1 MTDCAVVLAAR
12 PIEWNPGAYAGSALF
27 PSPRPVSRLDH
38 RSGPAAG
45 VSFLANSVNA
55 TARTDAPGAAPAS
68 GSRVPVDAAAARAL
82 VASLYLDRRLHTGE
96 PFLEH
101 ADGMVSI
108 VEPLRDDPDLLAAGY
123 LFGAHDVLREPE
135 DWLRARFGATVTA
148 LVGDL
153 RQLMRLSERTRVRN
167 SQAKGDSDAE
177 ALRHMLLA
185 MCNDL
190 RVVLLRLASR
200 LQTLRWYAASQDGG
214 HDRAMRERI
223 ARETLDLYAPLAN
236 RLGIWQLKW
245 ELEDL
250 AFRFIEPQTYK
261 QVARL
266 LDEKRAEREGFI
278 DQAQRELSE
287 LLAQAGVRAEI
298 SGRPKHIYSI
308 WLKMASKQLAFDEVF
323 DVRALRVIVD
333 EVAHC
338 YQVLSLVHEK
348 FTPVSSEYDDYI
360 ARPKP
365 NGYQSLHTVVLDGAG
380 RPLEVQIRTR
390 QMHALAELGV
400 AAHWRYKEGAPR
412 ERARGASGDDE
423 RVAWLRQLLAWRAD
437 VEAPQSAQAGGQRD
451 DRIYV
456 LTPQARVVE
465 LPQGATAI
473 DFAYHLHT
481 ELGHRCRGAKVD
493 GAMIPLST
501 PLATGQ
507 TVEVIAAK
515 TGGPSRDWLN
525 PDLGFLASQRSRA
538 KVRAW
543 FNALET
549 EQAISAGREIVDR
562 ELARLGKTAVKL
574 DDLARRLGFASIDEL
589 CVAATKEEF
598 SLRSIEQSLSATP
611 AAADAPPPLM
621 LGKSRALPAG
631 KGQVLVVGV
640 DSLLTNLA
648 RCCRPV
654 PPDDIVG
661 FVTRGKGVSIHRAI
675 CANAQSLAQCQP
687 ERVID
692 VAWGRDGA
700 VDGALYP
707 VDVVVLAQDRQGLLR
722 DISEVFAREKLN
734 VVGVNTV
741 TLRGEAQMQFTLEV
755 DDAARLRA
763 ALTHVAEV
771 KGVIAARR
779 R

>member
-1 MTDCAVVLAAR
+1 MQRLAPIMPTKPAR
-12 PIEWNPGAYAGSALF
+12 SESRPDPSSA
-27 PSPRPVSRLDH
+27 
-38 RSGPAAG
+38 PAPDA
-45 VSFLANSVNA
+45 
-55 TARTDAPGAAPAS
+55 TDAGRAQVVAL
-68 GSRVPVDAAAARAL
+68 VDPAAARAL
-82 VASLYLDRRLHTGE
+82 VASLYVDRSLRTGE
-96 PFLEH
+96 PFIEH
-101 ADGMVSI
+101 ADGLVAI
-108 VEPLRDDPDLLAAGY
+108 VRPLRDDADLLAAGY
-123 LFGAHDVLREPE
+123 LFGVHDVLRDAD
-135 DWLRARFGATVTA
+135 DWLRARFGPSVTA

-167 SQAKGDSDAE
+167 DQAKADGEAE
-177 ALRHMLLA
+177 ALRRMLLS

-200 LQTLRWYAASQDGG
+200 LQTLRWYAANKSVAVDAQV
-214 HDRAMRERI
+214 RERL
-223 ARETLDLYAPLAN
+223 ARETLELYAPLAN

-250 AFRFIEPQTYK
+250 AFRFIEPETYK
-261 QVARL
+261 RVARL

-278 DQAQRELSE
+278 DTAQDELRA
-287 LLAQAGVRAEI
+287 LLAEAGVPGEV

-308 WLKMASKQLAFDEVF
+308 WSKMQAKGLAFDELF

-333 EVAHC
+333 EVAQC
-338 YQVLSLVHEK
+338 YQVLSLVHER
-348 FTPVSSEYDDYI
+348 FTPISAEYDDYI

-365 NGYQSLHTVVLDGAG
+365 NGYRSLHTVVRDRGG
-380 RPLEVQIRTR
+380 RPLEIQIRTR

-400 AAHWRYKEGAPR
+400 AAHWRYKEGAA
-412 ERARGASGDDE
+412 RAKGSSADDE
-423 RVAWLRQLLAWRAD
+423 RVAWLRQLLAWRQD
-437 VEAPQSAQAGGQRD
+437 VEAPAAQQAGPAGEHED

-465 LPQGATAI
+465 LPRGATAI

-493 GAMIPLST
+493 GAMVPLIT

-507 TVEVIAAK
+507 TIEVIAAK
-515 TGGPSRDWLN
+515 SGGPSRDWLN
-525 PDLGFLASQRSRA
+525 PELGYLASPRARA

-549 EQAISAGREIVDR
+549 EQAIVAGREIVDR

-574 DDLARRLGFASIDEL
+574 EELARRLGFATVDEL
-589 CVAATKEEF
+589 CAAATKEEF
-598 SLRSIEQSLSATP
+598 SLRSIEQALTVVAQT
-611 AAADAPPPLM
+611 AVEEPPPLL
-621 LGKSRALPAG
+621 LGKPKALPAG

-640 DSLLTNLA
+640 DALLTSLA

-661 FVTRGKGVSIHRAI
+661 FVTRGKGVSIHRAS
-675 CANAQSLAQCQP
+675 CANAQALMQRQS
-687 ERVID
+687 ERLID
-692 VAWGRDGA
+692 VAWGGGKEA
-700 VDGALYP
+700 MYP
-707 VDVVVLAQDRQGLLR
+707 VDVVVFAQDRQGLLR

-741 TLRGEAQMQFTLEV
+741 TVRGEAQMQFTLEV
-755 DDAARLRA
+755 ADTAGLRRSLA
-763 ALTHVAEV
+763 QVAEV
-771 KGVIAARR
+771 KGVVAARR